1 MAETV
6 SILPMQCARTPI
18 QWRHWT
24 IHLYLD
30 IFTVNTYHHQ
40 VQNRRV
46 KVEELWDKS
55 GSHFSY
61 AKLTSLAAGCVI
73 AATEEKG
80 TNIKDITKEI
90 SNYLD
95 EHGNIVVSSDDGWET
110 GSVSGALR
118 EASLAEPNAD
128 STYLDQDG
136 DKLTLNSNDEGE
148 VPSDAFLARAR
159 FTYIDEDG
167 EVTTI
172 SSDNELEDAFR
183 QFFKKYHET
192 EKNLGATEK
201 KLGEELRFRI
211 TMTIPKD

>member
-1 MAETV
+1 
-6 SILPMQCARTPI
+6 
-18 QWRHWT
+18 
-24 IHLYLD
+24 
-30 IFTVNTYHHQ
+30 
-40 VQNRRV
+40 
-46 KVEELWDKS
+46 
-55 GSHFSY
+55 
-61 AKLTSLAAGCVI
+61 
-73 AATEEKG
+73 
-80 TNIKDITKEI
+80 
-90 SNYLD
+90 
-95 EHGNIVVSSDDGWET
+95 
-110 GSVSGALR
+110 
-118 EASLAEPNAD
+118 
-128 STYLDQDG
+128 
-136 DKLTLNSNDEGE
+136 LNSNDEGE